1 MVARGYVV
9 RARKRPVSFSKRTDA
24 ADLFRA
30 LTILGVTYRQAELAV
45 EALLGVDGRELR
57 RGLASPIEPAG
68 EDHVVLGA
76 VFAIGKHID
85 LVMHRMESPSINAAQ
100 VVEDLPERARSW
112 LKQQVI
118 HFAPCASQ
126 GA

>member
-1 MVARGYVV
+1 MVERGYVV

-85 LVMHRMESPSINAAQ
+85 LVVQRLRSPDINAAQ
-100 VVEDLPERARSW
+100 AVDDLPQPARGW
-112 LKQQVI
+112 LKQQVV
-118 HFAPCASQ
+118 HFSP
-126 GA
+126 GAV